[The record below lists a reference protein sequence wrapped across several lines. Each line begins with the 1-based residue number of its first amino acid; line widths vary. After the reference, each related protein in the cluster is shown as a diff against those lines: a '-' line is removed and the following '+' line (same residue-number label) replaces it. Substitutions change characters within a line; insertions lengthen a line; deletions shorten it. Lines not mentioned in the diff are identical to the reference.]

1 MISAAGKNI
10 YRRNSPRQ
18 NDRGVFKTT
27 KRFADGEEPV
37 VVVPVVVDPVQVE
50 VPAVVIVP
58 QIRDVAVTVHV
69 RLGAERTVSGA
80 IRITTP

>member
-1 MISAAGKNI
+1 MAAGKNSCK
-10 YRRNSPRQ
+10 RNSPHPK
-18 NDRGVFKTT
+18 NEGVRYKNV

-50 VPAVVIVP
+50 VPAIVIVP

-80 IRITTP
+80 IQITTA

>member
-1 MISAAGKNI
+1 M
-10 YRRNSPRQ
+10 
-18 NDRGVFKTT
+18 

-50 VPAVVIVP
+50 VPAIAIVP

-80 IRITTP
+80 I

>member
-1 MISAAGKNI
+1 M
-10 YRRNSPRQ
+10 
-18 NDRGVFKTT
+18 
-27 KRFADGEEPV
+27 KRVADGEEPT

-50 VPAVVIVP
+50 VPTIVIVP

-80 IRITTP
+80 IRITTDRK

>member
-1 MISAAGKNI
+1 MRAFEKNM
-10 YRRNSPRQ
+10 
-18 NDRGVFKTT
+18 
-27 KRFADGEEPV
+27 KRVAHGEEPV

-80 IRITTP
+80 IQITTD